1 MSVGSTDGG
10 EAGGG
15 ELLSRGD
22 EVAWL
27 IVAGGGF
34 KVGWLLVKTTGT
46 PVDKLCWFLLSNSS
60 LSSCSI
66 NSRCFL
72 RALAEL
78 EVPCSFRFLFW
89 IVSFF
94 MPVGLAKN
102 HSIIIILQCKGLILP
117 YCWYFWDISRKNS
130 NRKRNK
136 KYFPQTQAK
145 SIEKNLSQN
154 LSSKKT
160 FSSQNNEINK

>member
-15 ELLSRGD
+15 ELLSRGEED

-27 IVAGGGF
+27 IGAGGGF

-78 EVPCSFRFLFW
+78 EVPCSFRFLF
-89 IVSFF
+89 
-94 MPVGLAKN
+94 
-102 HSIIIILQCKGLILP
+102 
-117 YCWYFWDISRKNS
+117 
-130 NRKRNK
+130 
-136 KYFPQTQAK
+136 
-145 SIEKNLSQN
+145 
-154 LSSKKT
+154 
-160 FSSQNNEINK
+160 

>member
-1 MSVGSTDGG
+1 MSVGICDGG

-15 ELLSRGD
+15 ELLSRGEED

-27 IVAGGGF
+27 IVAWGGF
-34 KVGWLLVKTTGT
+34 KVGWLLAKTT
-46 PVDKLCWFLLSNSS
+46 VDKLCWFFLSSSS

-94 MPVGLAKN
+94 MPVDLAKN
-102 HSIIIILQCKGLILP
+102 HSIINILQEFNFALLLIFLGHLE
-117 YCWYFWDISRKNS
+117 KNS
-130 NRKRNK
+130 NSKTNK
-136 KYFPQTQAK
+136 EYFPKTQAK
-145 SIEKNLSQN
+145 SIEKNQEFLSY
-154 LSSKKT
+154 KKT

>member
-1 MSVGSTDGG
+1 MSVGSCDGG

-34 KVGWLLVKTTGT
+34 KVGWLLAKTTGT
-46 PVDKLCWFLLSNSS
+46 PPVDKLCWFFLSNSS

-78 EVPCSFRFLFW
+78 EVPCSFRFLF
-89 IVSFF
+89 
-94 MPVGLAKN
+94 
-102 HSIIIILQCKGLILP
+102 
-117 YCWYFWDISRKNS
+117 
-130 NRKRNK
+130 
-136 KYFPQTQAK
+136 
-145 SIEKNLSQN
+145 
-154 LSSKKT
+154 
-160 FSSQNNEINK
+160 